1 MPKEYRVFQKAEI
14 WYVTK
19 VEANSPEEAQAL
31 VESNDFDG
39 EWSLD
44 LDTAIVNDEYDVHE
58 VN

>member
-1 MPKEYRVFQKAEI
+1 MTNQYRVFQKAEI

-39 EWSLD
+39 EWELD
-44 LDTAIVNDEYDVHE
+44 LGTTIVNDEYDVHK
-58 VN
+58 V